1 VYRSRDGL
9 RPRVLLVED
18 DGEERRLLKELLEA
32 DGIAVVGDVGDGA
45 EAVERAGELQPDV
58 VLMDIRMPGMNG
70 LEAARLMGQSL
81 PFTQVIMLT
90 AYDGPLPARSAQD
103 AGVYAYLVKGCSIGL
118 MRDVI
123 SQAWRYNAGVKARA
137 QGGAPSDKPHP
148 A

>member
-1 VYRSRDGL
+1 
-9 RPRVLLVED
+9 VLLVED
-18 DGEERRLLKELLEA
+18 DGEERRLLKEVLEA
-32 DGIAVVGDVGDGA
+32 DGIAVVGDVGDGTD
-45 EAVERAGELQPDV
+45 AVERARELQPDV

-70 LEAARLMGQSL
+70 LEVARLLDGSL

-90 AYDGPLPARSAQD
+90 AYDGPLPVRSAED

-123 SQAWRYNAGVKARA
+123 CQAWRYNAGIKARFQA
-137 QGGAPSDKPHP
+137 ASDTPRL